1 MKRKMAKLA
10 AAMTMTAMVMGTLT
24 GCGGSGPTGDGGHR
38 QCRQRHDGREFGCSS
53 RRDRGGDSGNRDTGG
68 RNCVIGGGYRG
79 AKRR

>member
-10 AAMTMTAMVMGTLT
+10 AALTMSAMVMGTLA
-24 GCGGSGPTGDGGHR
+24 GCGRFFGVGGHR
-38 QCRQRHDGREFGCSS
+38 QCRQRHHGGECGCSS

-68 RNCVIGGGYRG
+68 RNRVIGGGYRG